1 MGRHR
6 PEGILQPV
14 MSLERAGWRRYFRN
28 LDLSKHRHNK
38 PRPWV
43 APMLFGLLAVIASA
57 PAGLSF

>member
-14 MSLERAGWRRYFRN
+14 MSSGKVGWRRYFRT
-28 LDLSKHRHNK
+28 LDFSKPRHNQS
-38 PRPWV
+38 RPWAAPIV
-43 APMLFGLLAVIASA
+43 AGILAVLASV